1 MKIFEITEAKE
12 EMCSEACCG
21 KPITECKC
29 GPDCE
34 HCDCHAKNK
43 KVDEG
48 YKSKLRKKAKHAGRR
63 SGRRSNKKLRDEF
76 QDTGIANEASTI
88 PPMKKELDN
97 LIRNV
102 MSPEDGKRAFYI
114 YVALNKAANS
124 DVIDGSVIAY
134 RKKLNALIQKYNSGG
149 KKTGIFKPAPKS
161 VQVPFDRNRKD
172 LGNVIKTGVKGS
184 YAVVVKAIKDYE
196 DLIRRNP
203 NHPKV
208 PLVKAELAKLKQQM
222 DDFNQWKKTQEG
234 ISEDAKEKFEPHM
247 MYDPKTGEGKHAKV
261 EKDHLDMK
269 AKGWSHDK
277 PKVKKV
283 KEDVTSGGTSASSV
297 ANVSNPSI
305 TRNVKKPKK
314 NKNGTAKNAQDSNS
328 NLMTGQ
334 LIKR

>member
-1 MKIFEITEAKE
+1 
-12 EMCSEACCG
+12 MCPEACCG
-21 KPITECKC
+21 KPVTECKC

-76 QDTGIANEASTI
+76 QDIGIATE
-88 PPMKKELDN
+88 KD
-97 LIRNV
+97 
-102 MSPEDGKRAFYI
+102 
-114 YVALNKAANS
+114 
-124 DVIDGSVIAY
+124 
-134 RKKLNALIQKYNSGG
+134 
-149 KKTGIFKPAPKS
+149 
-161 VQVPFDRNRKD
+161 D
-172 LGNVIKTGVKGS
+172 LGNLIKSGVKGS
-184 YAVVVKAIKDYE
+184 YDVVAKAVNDYE
-196 DLIRRNP
+196 ELIRNNP

-208 PLVKAELAKLKQQM
+208 PQVKAELAKLKPMLAKAQA
-222 DDFNQWKKTQEG
+222 G
-234 ISEDAKEKFEPHM
+234 ISE
-247 MYDPKTGEGKHAKV
+247 TI
-261 EKDHLDMK
+261 
-269 AKGWSHDK
+269 
-277 PKVKKV
+277 
-283 KEDVTSGGTSASSV
+283 TSGGTSASSV

>member
-1 MKIFEITEAKE
+1 MKIFEITEAKV
-12 EMCSEACCG
+12 EMCPEACCG
-21 KPITECKC
+21 KPVTECKC

-76 QDTGIANEASTI
+76 QDIGIATE
-88 PPMKKELDN
+88 KD
-97 LIRNV
+97 
-102 MSPEDGKRAFYI
+102 
-114 YVALNKAANS
+114 
-124 DVIDGSVIAY
+124 
-134 RKKLNALIQKYNSGG
+134 
-149 KKTGIFKPAPKS
+149 
-161 VQVPFDRNRKD
+161 D
-172 LGNVIKTGVKGS
+172 LGNLIKSGVKGS
-184 YAVVVKAIKDYE
+184 YDVVAKAVNDYE
-196 DLIRRNP
+196 ELIRNNP

-208 PLVKAELAKLKQQM
+208 PQVKAELAKLKPMLAKAQA
-222 DDFNQWKKTQEG
+222 G
-234 ISEDAKEKFEPHM
+234 ISE
-247 MYDPKTGEGKHAKV
+247 TI
-261 EKDHLDMK
+261 
-269 AKGWSHDK
+269 
-277 PKVKKV
+277 
-283 KEDVTSGGTSASSV
+283 TSGGTSASSV

>member
-1 MKIFEITEAKE
+1 MKIFEITEAKV
-12 EMCSEACCG
+12 EMCPEACCG
-21 KPITECKC
+21 KPVTECKC

-76 QDTGIANEASTI
+76 QDIGIATEN
-88 PPMKKELDN
+88 D
-97 LIRNV
+97 
-102 MSPEDGKRAFYI
+102 
-114 YVALNKAANS
+114 
-124 DVIDGSVIAY
+124 
-134 RKKLNALIQKYNSGG
+134 
-149 KKTGIFKPAPKS
+149 
-161 VQVPFDRNRKD
+161 D
-172 LGNVIKTGVKGS
+172 LGNLIKSGVKGS
-184 YAVVVKAIKDYE
+184 YDVVAKAVNDYE
-196 DLIRRNP
+196 ELIRNNP

-208 PLVKAELAKLKQQM
+208 PQVKAELAKLKPMLAKAQA
-222 DDFNQWKKTQEG
+222 G
-234 ISEDAKEKFEPHM
+234 ISE
-247 MYDPKTGEGKHAKV
+247 TI
-261 EKDHLDMK
+261 
-269 AKGWSHDK
+269 
-277 PKVKKV
+277 
-283 KEDVTSGGTSASSV
+283 TSGGTSASSV

>member
-124 DVIDGSVIAY
+124 NVIDGSVIAY

-149 KKTGIFKPAPKS
+149 KKGGIFKPGAKS
-161 VQVPFDRNRKD
+161 VQVPFDRKRKD
-172 LGNVIKTGVKGS
+172 LGGNAGV
-184 YAVVVKAIKDYE
+184 
-196 DLIRRNP
+196 
-203 NHPKV
+203 
-208 PLVKAELAKLKQQM
+208 
-222 DDFNQWKKTQEG
+222 
-234 ISEDAKEKFEPHM
+234 SETA
-247 MYDPKTGEGKHAKV
+247 TV
-261 EKDHLDMK
+261 
-269 AKGWSHDK
+269 
-277 PKVKKV
+277 
-283 KEDVTSGGTSASSV
+283 GGTSAGDVSV
-297 ANVSNPSI
+297 I
-305 TRNVKKPKK
+305 TSVPGAKRKVGKGKNGLPKAPQAT
-314 NKNGTAKNAQDSNS
+314 NADGTAKNALD
-328 NLMTGQ
+328 MTANVMGGKA
-334 LIKR
+334 IKR

>member
-1 MKIFEITEAKE
+1 MKIFEITEAKV
-12 EMCSEACCG
+12 EMCPEACCG
-21 KPITECKC
+21 KPVTECKC

-76 QDTGIANEASTI
+76 QDIGIATE
-88 PPMKKELDN
+88 KD
-97 LIRNV
+97 
-102 MSPEDGKRAFYI
+102 
-114 YVALNKAANS
+114 
-124 DVIDGSVIAY
+124 
-134 RKKLNALIQKYNSGG
+134 
-149 KKTGIFKPAPKS
+149 
-161 VQVPFDRNRKD
+161 D
-172 LGNVIKTGVKGS
+172 LGNLIKTGVKGS
-184 YAVVVKAIKDYE
+184 YDVVAKAVKDYE
-196 DLIRRNP
+196 ELIRNNP

-208 PLVKAELAKLKQQM
+208 PQVKAELAKLKPMLAKAQA
-222 DDFNQWKKTQEG
+222 G
-234 ISEDAKEKFEPHM
+234 ISE
-247 MYDPKTGEGKHAKV
+247 TI
-261 EKDHLDMK
+261 
-269 AKGWSHDK
+269 
-277 PKVKKV
+277 
-283 KEDVTSGGTSASSV
+283 TSGGTSASSV